1 MPRKSWWARLP
12 FGVRM
17 AAGGGALLI
26 VTSAAVGG
34 VAALTRDDPA
44 APRIVTAV
52 GQAGASPA
60 TNDPPAPAAPHHA
73 KPQYDAAA
81 SLPRVNDQAD
91 RTATRTP
98 RQGPA
103 RVAVPPSKQEQQ
115 LPPRQQQLPQQPHQ
129 QQPPVVAAGDPR
141 PVLTT
146 RTETETREIPFQTRL
161 VRDPSLPR
169 DARKIQTAGVPGEE
183 TLRYLVTFT
192 DGKQTERRLLDSTIT
207 KQPQHRVIAFGS
219 RRGPGGLG
227 GPGGPGGPGAGHRPP
242 KGCDDFCLP
251 LGRSA
256 DCRNE
261 SAVQLGGS
269 VTILDQDIAL
279 LDAQSLGN
287 LGCGPKWAPTK

>member
-17 AAGGGALLI
+17 AAGGAALLV

-34 VAALTRDDPA
+34 VAALTKDDPA

-52 GQAGASPA
+52 GQDATSPA
-60 TNDPPAPAAPHHA
+60 GTSQEPAAPPHQRT

-81 SLPRVNDQAD
+81 SLPRTSDQAD
-91 RTATRTP
+91 RTATRAPKAAAPKSTRAKP
-98 RQGPA
+98 QRS
-103 RVAVPPSKQEQQ
+103 VP
-115 LPPRQQQLPQQPHQ
+115 QQQQNHQQPPAAPAP
-129 QQPPVVAAGDPR
+129 PPVVAAGDPR

-146 RTETETREIPFQTRL
+146 RTEIETRPIPFQTQL

-169 DARKIQTAGVPGEE
+169 GARKIRTAGVAGEE

-192 DGKQTERRLLDSTIT
+192 DGKQTERRLLDSTVT
-207 KQPQHRVIAFGS
+207 KQPQDRVIAFGS
-219 RRGPGGLG
+219 RRGPAGGGHRGPLG
-227 GPGGPGGPGAGHRPP
+227 GGAGHRPP
-242 KGCDDFCLP
+242 KGCDDLCLP

-256 DCRNE
+256 NCRHEESEE

-279 LDAQSLGN
+279 LNAEALGD
-287 LGCGPKWAPTK
+287 LTCRSK

>member
-17 AAGGGALLI
+17 AAGGAALL
-26 VTSAAVGG
+26 VTTSAAVGG
-34 VAALTRDDPA
+34 VAALTKDGPD
-44 APRIVTAV
+44 APRILTAV
-52 GQAGASPA
+52 GQAAASPA
-60 TNDPPAPAAPHHA
+60 AVDPQAPPAAPHHA
-73 KPQYDAAA
+73 KPRYDAAA
-81 SLPRVNDQAD
+81 GLPRVDDQAD

-98 RQGPA
+98 KQAPA
-103 RVAVPPSKQEQQ
+103 RAAVPPSKQQQ
-115 LPPRQQQLPQQPHQ
+115 QQQQQPPRQQQQQPMQ
-129 QQPPVVAAGDPR
+129 SQPQPPVVAAGDPR

-161 VRDPSLPR
+161 VRDPLLPR
-169 DARKIQTAGVPGEE
+169 GARKIRTAGVPGEE

-192 DGKQTERRLLDSTIT
+192 DGKQTERRLLDSTVT

-219 RRGPGGLG
+219 RRGPGG
-227 GPGGPGGPGAGHRPP
+227 PGVGRPP

-256 DCRNE
+256 GCRPE

-279 LDAQSLGN
+279 LDAESLGN

>member
-17 AAGGGALLI
+17 AAGGGALLV
-26 VTSAAVGG
+26 VTSVALGG

-52 GQAGASPA
+52 GQAAASPA
-60 TNDPPAPAAPHHA
+60 AQDPQAPAPVAPHHA

-81 SLPRVNDQAD
+81 SLPRIDNQAD

-98 RQGPA
+98 KQA
-103 RVAVPPSKQEQQ
+103 AAVPPSKPLQQ
-115 LPPRQQQLPQQPHQ
+115 PRRQPQQQGQPQ
-129 QQPPVVAAGDPR
+129 QQPQQQMPPPVIAAGDPR

-169 DARKIQTAGVPGEE
+169 GARKIQTAGVPGEE

-192 DGKQTERRLLDSTIT
+192 DGKQTERRLLDSAIT
-207 KQPQHRVIAFGS
+207 KQPQHRVIVFGS
-219 RRGPGGLG
+219 RRGPA
-227 GPGGPGGPGAGHRPP
+227 GPGAGGRPP

-256 DCRNE
+256 DCRQE
-261 SAVQLGGS
+261 SAAQLGGS

-279 LDAQSLGN
+279 LDAESLGN
-287 LGCGPKWAPTK
+287 LGCGPKWASPR

>member
-17 AAGGGALLI
+17 AAGGGALLV

-34 VAALTRDDPA
+34 VAALTKDDPA

-52 GQAGASPA
+52 GQAAASTA
-60 TNDPPAPAAPHHA
+60 AEDPETPAPVAPQHA

-81 SLPRVNDQAD
+81 ALPRIDDQAD
-91 RTATRTP
+91 RTATRMP
-98 RQGPA
+98 RQAPA
-103 RVAVPPSKQEQQ
+103 QAAVPPVK
-115 LPPRQQQLPQQPHQ
+115 QQQQRPAPQQQAPQ
-129 QQPPVVAAGDPR
+129 QQQQQQPQPPVVAAGDPR

-169 DARKIQTAGVPGEE
+169 GARKIQTAGVPGEE

-207 KQPQHRVIAFGS
+207 KQPQSRVIAFGS
-219 RRGPGGLG
+219 RRGPMNN
-227 GPGGPGGPGAGHRPP
+227 HPP

-256 DCRNE
+256 DCRQE

-279 LDAQSLGN
+279 LDAESLGN